1 MFCLNSANFITE
13 MSDNFDPNPSFKR
26 DIAHVFDAVN
36 AYLVLKKKLK
46 LKRIPFEFI
55 LVTILRQ
62 DLWDILVW
70 SKQVIF
76 ALFWFYFIR

>member
-1 MFCLNSANFITE
+1 

-36 AYLVLKKKLK
+36 AYLVKKKLK

-70 SKQVIF
+70 SKHCSLLVL
-76 ALFWFYFIR
+76 LFH